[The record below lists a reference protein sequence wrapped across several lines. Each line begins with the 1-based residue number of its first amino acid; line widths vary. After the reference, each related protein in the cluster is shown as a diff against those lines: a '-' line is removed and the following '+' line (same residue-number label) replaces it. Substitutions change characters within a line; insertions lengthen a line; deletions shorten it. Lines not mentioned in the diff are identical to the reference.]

1 MATTLVLVSVLL
13 LATFYLYCKY
23 LQTYWARKGVFSYPS
38 TFPFGHSADIIL
50 RKTNFGISFKNLYNK
65 VQERGFRYVGY
76 YFFTK
81 PTLVV
86 VDLDMVKS
94 ILITDYQHFTDH
106 GVYCNEKVDP
116 INAHLFT
123 YHGEKWKKLRTKLSP
138 AFTSEK
144 LKRMLPILLKVCL
157 KSQITLT
164 KTGVCANVFSSNRR
178 RFSDQI

>member
-1 MATTLVLVSVLL
+1 MATFLVLLGLL
-13 LATFYLYCKY
+13 VATFYLYCKY
-23 LQTYWARKGVFSYPS
+23 LQTYWVRKGVFNFPAS
-38 TFPFGHSADIIL
+38 FPFGHSADIIL
-50 RKTNFGISFKNLYNK
+50 RKTNFGVSFKNLYQK
-65 VQERGFRYVGY
+65 VNEIGLRYVGY

-94 ILITDYQHFTDH
+94 VLITDYQHFTDH
-106 GVYCNEKVDP
+106 GVYCNEEVDP

-144 LKRMLPILLKVCL
+144 LKKMLPILLKVPMFTNL
-157 KSQITLT
+157 EKS
-164 KTGVCANVFSSNRR
+164 
-178 RFSDQI
+178 